1 MRPPA
6 RRNACG
12 ALLLSLALI
21 APRVSAEVACPR
33 PVVAP
38 TVDQLLE
45 AFRNARDRGALWRV
59 EKDGWGGFLYG
70 TIHIANLDW
79 AMPGPTV
86 WQALPDA
93 ETIAVEV
100 NIARPATNAA
110 MTAPQESHE
119 TPSLSARLM
128 ERLREQAV
136 RACEPSERLAGM
148 PPLMIVAKLAL
159 LAARGDGLN
168 PDYAIDAVSTKRAH
182 STSGS
187 GGMRCRYS
195 QPGTLRITKKWC
207 SAAILR
213 AV

>member
-21 APRVSAEVACPR
+21 APRVSAEVACPG

-45 AFRNARDRGALWRV
+45 AFRNARDRGALWRF

-79 AMPGPTV
+79 AMPSPTV

-110 MTAPQESHE
+110 MTAPQESIFPGDLL
-119 TPSLSARLM
+119 TSSSLLA
-128 ERLREQAV
+128 
-136 RACEPSERLAGM
+136 LAGVVVGFV
-148 PPLMIVAKLAL
+148 IV
-159 LAARGDGLN
+159 
-168 PDYAIDAVSTKRAH
+168 H
-182 STSGS
+182 
-187 GGMRCRYS
+187 
-195 QPGTLRITKKWC
+195 
-207 SAAILR
+207 
-213 AV
+213 